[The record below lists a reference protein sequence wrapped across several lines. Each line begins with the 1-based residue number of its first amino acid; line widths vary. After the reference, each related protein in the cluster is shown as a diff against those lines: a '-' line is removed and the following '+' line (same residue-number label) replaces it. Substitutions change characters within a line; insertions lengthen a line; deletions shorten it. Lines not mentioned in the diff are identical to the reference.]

1 VNPAVVRIVDECPIG
16 ALVAR
21 QGPLREKLAV

>member
-1 VNPAVVRIVDECPIG
+1 MNLAVVWIADECPIG